1 MARMIRH
8 KATGLALLAAVLVL
22 IALPALG
29 DDPPGGETGRL
40 RWYKGN
46 THTHTLW
53 SDGDAAPEVVADW
66 YKAHGYDFLVL
77 SDHNIL
83 SEGERWVPVGEG
95 KKDRVRPGE
104 LARLAERF
112 GKDWAESREVEGRRE
127 MRLKTLA
134 ELRTAFE
141 EPGHFLFLQGEEI
154 SDRFDGRPIHLG
166 AVNIE
171 RLIAPQGGSSVRE
184 VIRRNLEATMRDAE
198 RAGRP
203 ALVHVNHPNFV
214 WAVTP
219 DDIAHVLEER
229 FFEVMNGHPK
239 VHNEGDE
246 HHPGMEETWDRVLA
260 LRLGALEGEPLYGL
274 ATDDAHNFFADGPAR
289 SNPGRG
295 WIVVRAAALVAD
307 DLVRA
312 IRAGDFYASSG
323 VDLEDVVAGP
333 ESLTVKI
340 ATRPGVSYVTR
351 FVGTRLVNG
360 RPGKEGELLA
370 ESRDAR
376 AVYRFAGDELYV
388 RAIVVSDRRRPNG
401 YPGDDIEKAWVQP
414 VVISRAGK

>member
-1 MARMIRH
+1 MNVQKAIRS
-8 KATGLALLAAVLVL
+8 ALLAALFSL
-22 IALPALG
+22 AALPARA
-29 DDPPGGETGRL
+29 DDPPSKETGEL
-40 RWYKGN
+40 SWYKGN

-53 SDGDAAPEVVADW
+53 SDGDAAPEVAADW

-83 SEGERWVPVGEG
+83 SEGERWVPVGEE

-112 GKDWAESREVEGRRE
+112 GSEWVETREVERRRE

-134 ELRTAFE
+134 ELRAAFE
-141 EPGHFLFLQGEEI
+141 EPGRFLFLQGEEI

-171 RLIAPQGGSSVRE
+171 RLIRPQGGSSVQD
-184 VIRRNLEATMRDAE
+184 VIRRNLEATMREAE
-198 RAGRP
+198 RSGRP

-219 DDIAHVLEER
+219 DDIAQVLEER
-229 FFEVMNGHPK
+229 FFEVHNGHPK

-246 HHPGMEETWDRVLA
+246 HHPGMEETWDHVLA
-260 LRLGALEGEPLYGL
+260 QRLGVLGGEPLYGL
-274 ATDDAHNFFADGPAR
+274 ATDDAHNYFADGPQR

-295 WIVVRAAALVAD
+295 WIMVRAAALSAD
-307 DLVRA
+307 DLIRA
-312 IRAGDFYASSG
+312 LRAGDFYASSG

-351 FVGTRLVNG
+351 FVGTRLVDG
-360 RPGKEGELLA
+360 KIGKEGEILA

-376 AVYRFAGDELYV
+376 AAYRFAGDELYV
-388 RAIVVSDRRRPNG
+388 RAVVVSDRRRPNG